1 MLDFE
6 RNQPL
11 TSSSRR
17 VQSWLDSLYH
27 HPSQSDEE
35 RRFSEKSSPASN
47 NSTKS
52 FTKSSTK
59 NSTKNSRRS
68 TSSASSSSFA
78 NRNARRIYLRKPRY
92 LVRRSNRRSNPKAT
106 SNADQSSSYLSNN
119 SSADE
124 SNLFSNLST
133 LNFLNDSA
141 APEIRAD
148 DLDFDSRNSGPTSIG
163 SNCTSNNY
171 SNHNHPFGILDF
183 ERWKSGLQISDELTL
198 KVKTYAFAE
207 KDIKIK
213 LKGNTLVVSGKQTTE
228 EENGFFKRE
237 FKKKFDLPYNADKK
251 NIKYD
256 FDMNDH
262 LIITVPRTIHS
273 VH

>member
-17 VQSWLDSLYH
+17 VQSWLDSLYPH
-27 HPSQSDEE
+27 QSDEE
-35 RRFSEKSSPASN
+35 RRFSERSSLASN
-47 NSTKS
+47 HSTKS
-52 FTKSSTK
+52 LTKSSTK
-59 NSTKNSRRS
+59 NSRS
-68 TSSASSSSFA
+68 SLSSSSA
-78 NRNARRIYLRKPRY
+78 PSSAKRSTRRIYLRKPRY
-92 LVRRSNRRSNPKAT
+92 LVRRSNRRFNRKTT

-124 SNLFSNLST
+124 SNLFSNMST
-133 LNFLNDSA
+133 LNFLNDDSM
-141 APEIRAD
+141 PEIRAD
-148 DLDFDSRNSGPTSIG
+148 DLDFNSRTSSPTSLG

-171 SNHNHPFGILDF
+171 SNHNHSFGILDF
-183 ERWKSGLQISDELTL
+183 ERWKSGLQISDELTF

-213 LKGNTLVVSGKQTTE
+213 LKGNTLVVSGKQITE
-228 EENGFFKRE
+228 EENGYFKRE
-237 FKKKFDLPYNADKK
+237 FKKTFDLPHDADKK

-256 FDMNDH
+256 FNINDH